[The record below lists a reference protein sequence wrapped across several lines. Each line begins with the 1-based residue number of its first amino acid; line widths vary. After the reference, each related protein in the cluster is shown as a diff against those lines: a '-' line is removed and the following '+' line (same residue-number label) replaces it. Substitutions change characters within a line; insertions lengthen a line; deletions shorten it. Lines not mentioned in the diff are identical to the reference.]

1 MKLFPDVN
9 VVLQTK
15 FDLLLPLQNLFIL
28 IFEKNRTKVVEFWH
42 QSDKFFVIL
51 ELELF
56 EKGGDN
62 SVITIDKF
70 KFNRWVER

>member
-9 VVLQTK
+9 VVLQAK

-28 IFEKNRTKVVEFWH
+28 IFEQNRTKVVEFWH